1 MRVSGASAQPALGR
15 GTFPLGRGVAVAA
28 AILAVQALVLW
39 LMGRVPICT
48 CGTVRLWAGAVMSP
62 ENSQQLADWYTLS
75 HLVHGF
81 LFYLLFRLALP
92 KAPLGLRLA
101 LAVGLEGAW
110 EIAENSPW
118 IIERYRA
125 ETISLH
131 YFGDSILNSVSDT
144 LVATLG
150 FFLAARLPT
159 WSVVALAVFLELLA
173 GYVIRDNL
181 TLNVLM
187 LLHPVETIRHWQ
199 AGVSAP

>member
-1 MRVSGASAQPALGR
+1 MTPASTQPAAPAR
-15 GTFPLGRGVAVAA
+15 PFPLRRGLAVAA
-28 AILAVQALVLW
+28 AIVAFQAMVLW

-48 CGTVRLWAGAVMSP
+48 CGIVRLWTGAVISA
-62 ENSQQLADWYTLS
+62 ENSQQITDWYSFS
-75 HLVHGF
+75 HLIHGF
-81 LFYLLFRLALP
+81 LFYLLFRLLLP
-92 KAPLGLRLA
+92 KAPLGLRLIP
-101 LAVGLEGAW
+101 AVSLETLW
-110 EIAENSPW
+110 EIVENSPW

-125 ETISLH
+125 ATISLH

-159 WSVVALAVFLELLA
+159 WSVVALAVFFELLA

-187 LLHPVETIRHWQ
+187 LLHPVESIRQWQ

>member
-1 MRVSGASAQPALGR
+1 VTDTSAQPVPAGR
-15 GTFPLGRGVAVAA
+15 FPLGRGLEIAA
-28 AILAVQALVLW
+28 AIIAVQALVLW

-48 CGTVRLWAGAVMSP
+48 CGTVKLWYGEVMSS
-62 ENSQQLADWYTLS
+62 ENSQHLTDWYTLS

-81 LFYLLFRLALP
+81 LFYLLFRLLLP

-110 EIAENSPW
+110 EIVENSPW

-125 ETISLH
+125 ATISLH
-131 YFGDSILNSVSDT
+131 YYGDSIVNSVGDT
-144 LVATLG
+144 LAALLG

-159 WSVVALAVFLELLA
+159 WSVVVLAVFFELLA

-187 LLHPVETIRHWQ
+187 LLHPVEPIRHWQ
-199 AGVSAP
+199 AGIGTP

>member
-1 MRVSGASAQPALGR
+1 MTPASTQPAAPAR
-15 GTFPLGRGVAVAA
+15 PFPLRRGLAVAA
-28 AILAVQALVLW
+28 AIVAFQAMVLW

-48 CGTVRLWAGAVMSP
+48 CGIVRLWTGAVISA
-62 ENSQQLADWYTLS
+62 ENSQQLTDWYSFS
-75 HLVHGF
+75 HLIHGF
-81 LFYLLFRLALP
+81 LFYLLFRLLLP
-92 KAPLGLRLA
+92 KAPLGLRLIP
-101 LAVGLEGAW
+101 AVSLETLW
-110 EIAENSPW
+110 EIVENSPW

-125 ETISLH
+125 ATISLH

-159 WSVVALAVFLELLA
+159 WSVVALAVFFELLA

-187 LLHPVETIRHWQ
+187 LLHPVESIRQWQ

>member
-1 MRVSGASAQPALGR
+1 L
-15 GTFPLGRGVAVAA
+15 
-28 AILAVQALVLW
+28 
-39 LMGRVPICT
+39 
-48 CGTVRLWAGAVMSP
+48 
-62 ENSQQLADWYTLS
+62 ETL
-75 HLVHGF
+75 
-81 LFYLLFRLALP
+81 
-92 KAPLGLRLA
+92 
-101 LAVGLEGAW
+101 W
-110 EIAENSPW
+110 EIVENSPW

-125 ETISLH
+125 ATISLH

-159 WSVVALAVFLELLA
+159 WSVVALAVFFELLA

-187 LLHPVETIRHWQ
+187 LLHPVESIRQWQ